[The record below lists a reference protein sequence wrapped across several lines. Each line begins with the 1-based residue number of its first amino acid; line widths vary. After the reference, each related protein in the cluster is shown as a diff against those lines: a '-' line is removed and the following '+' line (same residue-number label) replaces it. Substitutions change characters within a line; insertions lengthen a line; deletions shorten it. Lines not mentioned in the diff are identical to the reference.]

1 MREQRTGRGRQQEIQ
16 SQLVPG
22 ITRIAK
28 KILDDAKRGYRAGRE
43 FYFVDAEP
51 HEQRYAERRLIERL
65 RESVTEMA
73 SWHDGESTW
82 FFAVGCLLGELS
94 GQCFPMTPA
103 ELRVYLPQRQRLEQA
118 RMQHKA
124 AQRRAMLQEV

>member
-1 MREQRTGRGRQQEIQ
+1 
-16 SQLVPG
+16 
-22 ITRIAK
+22 
-28 KILDDAKRGYRAGRE
+28 
-43 FYFVDAEP
+43 
-51 HEQRYAERRLIERL
+51 
-65 RESVTEMA
+65 MA

-103 ELRVYLPQRQRLEQA
+103 EQRVYLPQCQRLEQA

-124 AQRRAMLQEV
+124 AQRSAMVQEV